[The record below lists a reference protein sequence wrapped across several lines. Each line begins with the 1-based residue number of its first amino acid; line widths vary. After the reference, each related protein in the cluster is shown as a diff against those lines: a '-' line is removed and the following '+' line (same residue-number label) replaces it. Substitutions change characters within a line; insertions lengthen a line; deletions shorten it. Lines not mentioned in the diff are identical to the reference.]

1 MVEKENKAVIRR
13 LIYRILSLFWF
24 IPFGFYR
31 DPLRKSGVT
40 PHPLVPRNLRDLTL
54 NKMMFPDNVYRAVV
68 ADKIAARGWVEERIG
83 PNYLIPLYDICDSA
97 DQLRIHDYPLPCVI
111 KSNHAS
117 GHVHFVNHIEDY
129 EGIKERTQRWL
140 STGFKLK
147 REWCYRDIKPRL
159 LVEKMLLD
167 AEGNIS
173 PDIKIFCFF
182 GEPVMM
188 MLTTDRIGDRRTY
201 LLSPDWKVLGVWPK
215 TQSKDPPP
223 RKPIELEQMLSVVRQ
238 LSAEFDLIRVDL
250 YICDEKIY
258 FSELTNFDTSGN
270 FIFKPHKFDALL
282 LDRYNQLRKEKIAD
296 QRSHYAS
303 KVRASVI
310 ENRG

>member
-1 MVEKENKAVIRR
+1 MVKKENKAVIRR

-31 DPLRKSGVT
+31 DPLRNSGLT

-54 NKMMFPDNVYRAVV
+54 NKMMFPDNLSRAVV

-83 PNYLIPLYDICDSA
+83 PNYLVPLYDICDSA

-111 KSNHAS
+111 KSSHAS

-140 STGFKLK
+140 SKGFRLR
-147 REWCYRDIKPRL
+147 REWCYRDIEPRL

-167 AEGNIS
+167 AEGEIS
-173 PDIKIFCFF
+173 PDIKITCFF
-182 GEPVMM
+182 GEPVV
-188 MLTTDRIGDRRTY
+188 MLLTRDRHEDRRTY
-201 LLSPDWKVLGVWPK
+201 LFSPDWKILGVWPEIL
-215 TQSKDPPP
+215 SRDPAP

-238 LSAEFDLIRVDL
+238 LSAEFDFIRVDL

-258 FSELTNFDTSGN
+258 FSELTNFDAAGN
-270 FIFKPHKFDALL
+270 FIFIPHKFDAYL
-282 LDRYNQLRKEKIAD
+282 LDRYKRLRKEKIAD
-296 QRSHYAS
+296 QRTHYAS
-303 KVRASVI
+303 KARASVI